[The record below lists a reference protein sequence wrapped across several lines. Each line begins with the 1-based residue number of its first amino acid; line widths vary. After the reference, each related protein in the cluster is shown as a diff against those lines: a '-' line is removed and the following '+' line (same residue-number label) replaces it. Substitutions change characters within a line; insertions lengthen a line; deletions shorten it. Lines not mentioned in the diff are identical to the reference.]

1 MEASRAVP
9 QVAMRPGSI
18 KPPWPCRQQRAGQ
31 GGGWWRNE
39 QAAQMVTRHG
49 MLPLSQSASHS
60 INSTL
65 AARRLT
71 HLVEDGPKDQKVAD
85 RGKHEA

>member
-1 MEASRAVP
+1 MACCPSASQP
-9 QVAMRPGSI
+9 
-18 KPPWPCRQQRAGQ
+18 
-31 GGGWWRNE
+31 
-39 QAAQMVTRHG
+39 
-49 MLPLSQSASHS
+49 ASHS